1 MRYDLDSGE
10 LGDVVRKLA
19 LEVCGFIFG
28 DCFLRG
34 KAVEHGADGAQ
45 LGFSLSLVGEFAQI
59 ANCVTGGLGVV
70 TVAQTAALGL
80 ADSF

>member
-1 MRYDLDSGE
+1 MRYDLYSGE
-10 LGDVVRKLA
+10 LCDVVCELA
-19 LEVCGFIFG
+19 LEICGFIFG
-28 DCFLRG
+28 DRFFRS

-45 LGFSLSLVGEFAQI
+45 LGFSFCLVGEFAQI

-70 TVAQTAALGL
+70 TVAQTAALCL